1 MTVTFTDL
9 FCGAG
14 GSSLGAEAA
23 GMELKL
29 AMNHWRTAI
38 DVHQL
43 HFPDAGHD
51 CFPADVLV
59 LTESGHTPINEVK
72 IGTLVLT
79 HRGRWRPVVRVF
91 KKRGSTIRTVG
102 TLAPAGVESTS
113 DHKFWIRR
121 SRLAV
126 QGSDYERHFDEP
138 SWVEIGDASVDTV
151 RRSGHERDFWSAPC
165 TSESLDAPSL
175 PDGFDWWIVGRWL
188 GDGSANLASGAVE
201 ICCGHHERED
211 LATKLTGWKERE
223 TNTAILFYRY
233 HKPTLDWLVE
243 HFGKGSAGKDIP
255 GWALTL
261 PRADRVALLEGYISA
276 DGNRR
281 DGSVRVSS
289 VSKALALGCRDLAL
303 SLGYAASLHHS
314 TRKTH
319 ATIEGRSVKRRRDVW
334 TAKWK
339 EQPQRTHSFED
350 GRLRWAPIRSAAPAR
365 SDIEVFTLEVEDDH
379 SYVADGIVV
388 KNCADISQADP
399 RRYVRTDVLL
409 ASPEC
414 THHSQARG
422 VSRQQ
427 QDPALWDAPDPE
439 AERSRA
445 TMWDVVRFAEQM
457 RYEAIVVENV
467 VDAANWINWRSW
479 LMAMEELGYERRILS
494 HNSMHH
500 GVPQSRDRIYVV
512 FTRKGLKVD
521 LEMELPGWCGPC
533 DKPVNSRQTWKNGR
547 TIGRYGKQY
556 FWSCP
561 TCGGEVKP
569 PTRGA
574 GEIIDWS
581 IEATRIGDRSK
592 PLVEKT
598 IRRIAAGLARYGWLD
613 PVVTAGAG
621 HTHERTPGN
630 RAKTLDVPLSALQTT
645 ATHALAAP
653 GSFLV
658 QTAHGG
664 DRRPYGLDEPHPTV
678 TASDDRHSL
687 VVPMRKNGNAYPTWS
702 PLATVTAGGN
712 HHGLLMRNNH
722 GGAEMVTPLDEPA
735 RTMTTKGHQSFL
747 APGQVKAGPSIGDLA
762 ELSYSEVTD
771 LVSDCGF
778 RMLEPAEVI
787 AAMAFPAGYIPDH
800 YTKKDKVKLAGN
812 AVTPPVQQWI
822 SGRIVQALEAA

>member
-1 MTVTFTDL
+1 
-9 FCGAG
+9 
-14 GSSLGAEAA
+14 
-23 GMELKL
+23 
-29 AMNHWRTAI
+29 
-38 DVHQL
+38 
-43 HFPDAGHD
+43 
-51 CFPADVLV
+51 
-59 LTESGHTPINEVK
+59 
-72 IGTLVLT
+72 
-79 HRGRWRPVVRVF
+79 
-91 KKRGSTIRTVG
+91 
-102 TLAPAGVESTS
+102 
-113 DHKFWIRR
+113 
-121 SRLAV
+121 
-126 QGSDYERHFDEP
+126 
-138 SWVEIGDASVDTV
+138 
-151 RRSGHERDFWSAPC
+151 
-165 TSESLDAPSL
+165 
-175 PDGFDWWIVGRWL
+175 
-188 GDGSANLASGAVE
+188 
-201 ICCGHHERED
+201 
-211 LATKLTGWKERE
+211 
-223 TNTAILFYRY
+223 
-233 HKPTLDWLVE
+233 
-243 HFGKGSAGKDIP
+243 
-255 GWALTL
+255 
-261 PRADRVALLEGYISA
+261 
-276 DGNRR
+276 
-281 DGSVRVSS
+281 
-289 VSKALALGCRDLAL
+289 
-303 SLGYAASLHHS
+303 
-314 TRKTH
+314 
-319 ATIEGRSVKRRRDVW
+319 
-334 TAKWK
+334 
-339 EQPQRTHSFED
+339 
-350 GRLRWAPIRSAAPAR
+350 
-365 SDIEVFTLEVEDDH
+365 
-379 SYVADGIVV
+379 
-388 KNCADISQADP
+388 
-399 RRYVRTDVLL
+399 
-409 ASPEC
+409 
-414 THHSQARG
+414 
-422 VSRQQ
+422 
-427 QDPALWDAPDPE
+427 
-439 AERSRA
+439 
-445 TMWDVVRFAEQM
+445 MWDVVRFAEQM

-467 VDAANWINWRSW
+467 VDACFVGETVVLTKRGTIPIADIEVGDEVMTHNARWRTVTAKRSLLKPTVRVAGYGNTIMETTADHRFFSREYAPLVTQGGKAGRHKSRLLEPEWREIGQMTPPSLTESSTYRSQHGGFAWATPTSFAQGWTRPPRRAAIDTDSEAFWYIVGRWLGDGWIIGGRRGNQRAGIRVCCANHEADELREWTKRTGAHWVEYQHTQSVRVFQMDDRKLVTWLRANFGEKAAGKRLPGWIFSAEGWQRQALLDGYAAADGHERSNGRVSTVSVSRPLVVGVKMLAQSLGYRASITSRPGGELPTWSESSRQMFTKASKSYTVDWHTADSDRHDKAWQSELHAWGKVRSVEPARQLVEVFDITVEDDHSFIADGQVVHNCNWINWRSW

-533 DKPVNSRQTWKNGR
+533 EKPVNSRQTWKNGR

-653 GSFLV
+653 ASFLV